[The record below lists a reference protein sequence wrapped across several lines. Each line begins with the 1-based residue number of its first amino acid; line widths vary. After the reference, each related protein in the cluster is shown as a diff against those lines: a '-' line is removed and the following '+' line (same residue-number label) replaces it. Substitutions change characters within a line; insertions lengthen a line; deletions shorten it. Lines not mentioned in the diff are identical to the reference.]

1 MEKLYKQIELV
12 GISPKSYEAAIQSA
26 ISKASKTLHGL
37 AWFEVIEQRGKI
49 DVDKV
54 VEYQVILKVAF
65 KLD

>member
-12 GISPKSYEAAIQSA
+12 GISPKSYEEAIQSA
-26 ISKASKTLHGL
+26 IAKASKTLRGL
-37 AWFEVIEQRGKI
+37 SWFEVLEQRGKI

-65 KLD
+65 RLD